1 MNGAMVQSGPV
12 TSRAQSTATRWWW
25 VRHAPVMDDRGC
37 IYGQLDL
44 SADCSDRP
52 AFEGLARRLP
62 QGAVWLTSHLMRTK
76 ETAAAIQAAG
86 LPAPAPREDRALA
99 EQSFGAWQG
108 QKRAEIHRR
117 FSAWPGFWLAPAD
130 HAPPEGESFATVVAR
145 VAQAIA
151 RHTASHAGQDIVAVA
166 HGGTIR
172 AALAVALD
180 LAPAAALAFSVDN
193 LSLTRLDHIAGDGAE
208 AWRVVTVNQSPNAER
223 TSAEPYG
230 VKLA

>member
-1 MNGAMVQSGPV
+1 MTTQ
-12 TSRAQSTATRWWW
+12 TRSTATRWWW
-25 VRHAPVMDDRGC
+25 VRHAPVLDDGGC

-44 SADCSDRP
+44 AADCSDRP
-52 AFEGLARRLP
+52 AFESLARRLP
-62 QGAVWLTSHLMRTK
+62 QGAIWLTSHLTRTK
-76 ETAAAIQAAG
+76 ETAAAISEAG

-108 QKRAEIHRR
+108 QKRTDIYRR

-180 LAPAAALAFSVDN
+180 LAPAAALAFTVDN
-193 LSLTRLDHIAGDGAE
+193 LSLTRLDHIAGDGAA
-208 AWRVVTVNQSPNAER
+208 AWRVVTVNQSANSGW
-223 TSAEPYG
+223 TSAEPHG